1 MSVRTITVILFMAFV
16 MGGCTSEKFQMQGS
30 QRRVYRLEQ
39 IQNRHPEWDELT
51 VRKVASGRV
60 EIGMTREMVWEALG
74 KADKISQQGNEEIW
88 GYEIIVDNYTHT
100 ERQIAYSVFF
110 KNSRVVKTTGDRSR
124 LSYAQ

>member
-1 MSVRTITVILFMAFV
+1 MVRTITVILLIAFFMW
-16 MGGCTSEKFQMQGS
+16 GCASEKFELQSS
-30 QRRVYRLEQ
+30 QRRTYRLEQ

-51 VRKVASGRV
+51 VRKVASGSV
-60 EIGMTREMVWEALG
+60 EMGMTREMVLEALG

-88 GYEIIVDNYTHT
+88 GYEIIVDNYTHI
-100 ERQIAYSVFF
+100 ERKIVYSVFF